1 MLIPSWISFLLVITF
16 LMIFSKKELVF
27 TLTIGSIA
35 FGLLSEVNIWISF
48 ASIITNLNV
57 LILAASVGLLP
68 ILGAIMEESGLMV
81 ELIQKM
87 DISKKNAMMISP
99 AIFGLL
105 PVAGG
110 ALMSAPLIEQIDT
123 DSSDISRKIAINV
136 WYRHLLILIYPLST
150 TLIVCTEI
158 AGLKL
163 YNTLAYLVIPFIIMF
178 LIGYIFLIRNTLEN
192 SERHSRDLK
201 VVVHHILPILI
212 APIFDFLGRSIL
224 TLIEPK
230 GITFAY
236 PEIFLFV
243 GLCFSVLLA
252 LKFANLAPNRLNS
265 AIKRMKVWRFP
276 LLIIVIYF
284 FLDIFTN
291 SGVPEVIGSLNMNF
305 TIFLL
310 LGFFFGFSTG
320 RVQLSLSFLIP
331 IYLFQY
337 AVLAMSYFNFTLIY
351 LTTFLGYLMS
361 PIHPCLAYTINYF
374 KADYKQTFWRIAT
387 PTFVNLLIV
396 LVVYQVVNFF

>member
-1 MLIPSWISFLLVITF
+1 
-16 LMIFSKKELVF
+16 MIFSKKELCF
-27 TLTIGSIA
+27 TLTIGSII

-48 ASIITNLNV
+48 TGVITNLNI

-87 DISKKNAMMISP
+87 DISKKKAMMISP

-110 ALMSAPLIEQIDT
+110 ALMSAPLIEQIDSDST
-123 DSSDISRKIAINV
+123 DIPRKIAVNV
-136 WYRHLLILIYPLST
+136 WYRHQLLLIYPLST

-158 AGLKL
+158 AGIEL
-163 YNTLAYLVIPFIIMF
+163 YRSIVYLIIPFFLMF
-178 LIGYIFLIRNTLEN
+178 LIGYIFLIRKTIEN
-192 SERHSRDLK
+192 AERHTRDVK
-201 VVVHHILPILI
+201 TVIHHLLPILI
-212 APIFDFLGRSIL
+212 APIFDFIGRSIL
-224 TLIEPK
+224 SLLESK
-230 GITFAY
+230 GIMFAY

-252 LKFANLAPNRLNS
+252 LKITNLSPNRLKS
-265 AIKRMKVWRFP
+265 SIKRMKVWRFP

-284 FLDIFTN
+284 FLDIFSN
-291 SGVPEVIGSLNMNF
+291 SGVPEIIGSLNMSF
-305 TIFLL
+305 IIFLL
-310 LGFFFGFSTG
+310 LGFFFGFTTG

-331 IYLFQY
+331 IYLIQY
-337 AVLAMSYFNFTLIY
+337 AVVAMTYFNFTLIY

-361 PIHPCLAYTINYF
+361 PIHPCLAYSINYF
-374 KADYKQTFWRIAT
+374 KADYKQTFRSIAT
-387 PTFVNLLIV
+387 PTLVNLLLV
-396 LVVYQVVNFF
+396 LVVYQVVSFF